1 MNLLPIQFSDCAL
14 GLAKYGGDLERVIFF
29 GLRTVQNGWVV
40 SLEMVSNASLHYINH
55 ATRLV

>member
-1 MNLLPIQFSDCAL
+1 MNLLAIQFSDCAH

-40 SLEMVSNASLHYINH
+40 SLEMISNASLHCINH
-55 ATRLV
+55 ATR